1 MGKSIKA
8 RWEWRSF
15 SVNSMDSII
24 GKLHRLPLGN
34 HKENRDVYV
43 LSAQNGVNVKV
54 RSDGVLDVKVMQESR
69 EGGFELWLPAYRC
82 RAPFLPSHLARLAA
96 FFEIAMPELKR
107 RSYSAEEFFN
117 EFVPSCGGL
126 RHFPVS
132 KVRDIYAVDDVI
144 MEVGEASLF
153 NDQYKTFCV
162 ESEKLES
169 VMTVVRG
176 FELEHDEPTNYV
188 QLLKKWADEALD
200 IF

>member
-1 MGKSIKA
+1 M
-8 RWEWRSF
+8 
-15 SVNSMDSII
+15 
-24 GKLHRLPLGN
+24 
-34 HKENRDVYV
+34 
-43 LSAQNGVNVKV
+43 
-54 RSDGVLDVKVMQESR
+54 
-69 EGGFELWLPAYRC
+69 
-82 RAPFLPSHLARLAA
+82 
-96 FFEIAMPELKR
+96 
-107 RSYSAEEFFN
+107 
-117 EFVPSCGGL
+117 
-126 RHFPVS
+126 S

-144 MEVGEASLF
+144 MEVGEVSLF